1 MLARILPALAVLTFA
16 SASGAEETEIV
27 TPTLLSKAQ
36 IARSIFD
43 QDGVI
48 VEEGEG
54 GAIRTE
60 DVRAFLS
67 SDEKL
72 DIGMYRVTGKNRFEI
87 SDPYGVDEYM
97 HFLEGG
103 VTLTS
108 VDGSVVEVKAGDSV
122 IIPKEW
128 KGVWESDGY
137 VKIYIIYSPE
147 AAGQ

>member
-1 MLARILPALAVLTFA
+1 
-16 SASGAEETEIV
+16 
-27 TPTLLSKAQ
+27 
-36 IARSIFD
+36 
-43 QDGVI
+43 
-48 VEEGEG
+48 
-54 GAIRTE
+54 
-60 DVRAFLS
+60 
-67 SDEKL
+67 
-72 DIGMYRVTGKNRFEI
+72 MYRVTGKNRFEI